1 MPFEALQAC
10 ARGVGLRRA
19 LLLSAGAVLA
29 IQAVS
34 PAAASAAEREHGAH
48 VHGVSRLNVAIEGHT
63 VLMEWIA
70 PGADIVG
77 FEHPAESD
85 ADKAAVQDA
94 VHALEDAT
102 TLFVFPPEAACR
114 LESAEVETSLLEH
127 HDGHDEHHD
136 EGHDDRHDDEHQE
149 DEHADH
155 HEHEEGDEH
164 HDETHSEF
172 EIRYGFHCD
181 QPDRLDHIEVKVFE
195 RFPGAEEIDAQ
206 VIAPGG
212 QTAQELT
219 PASSR
224 LAF

>member
-1 MPFEALQAC
+1 MPFEELRAY

-19 LLLSAGAVLA
+19 LLLSTAVFA
-29 IQAVS
+29 IQAGS
-34 PAAASAAEREHGAH
+34 LAAVWAAEREHGAH

-77 FEHPAESD
+77 FEHPAETD
-85 ADKAAVQDA
+85 ADKASVQEA
-94 VHALEDAT
+94 VHALEAAT
-102 TLFVFPPEAACR
+102 GLFVFPPEAACR
-114 LESAEVETSLLEH
+114 LENAEVETSLLEH
-127 HDGHDEHHD
+127 QDEHDEHHD
-136 EGHDDRHDDEHQE
+136 EGHDEHHD
-149 DEHADH
+149 
-155 HEHEEGDEH
+155 DEH

-219 PASSR
+219 PASNR